1 MASLLHLSAFDLA
14 HRIRRGDLR
23 PEAVVEAHIRR
34 LQRVDPALNALVS
47 ERFEAARAEAAAAG
61 ERVRAAHAD
70 DPLPPLLGVPCTV
83 KEFLATEG
91 LPWTAGVPARRG
103 RVAERDATAVARLK
117 AAGAIILGQTNMAEG
132 GLWMEARNPV
142 YGAVNNP
149 WDPARTAG
157 GSSGGCG
164 ALVASGAVPFSLG
177 ADIGGS
183 IRIPAAFC
191 GTVGHKPS
199 GRMVPTTGHWPQP
212 DGDARA
218 LLCLGPL
225 ARHARD
231 LLPLLRLL
239 AGPDGE
245 DPIVRSYDLADRPLD
260 VRGLTVYPAEDHL
273 GVAVWPAAR
282 RAVRRAARALERL
295 GARVRPASELS
306 LGNGV
311 LPWSAAL
318 MVPGGTRY
326 VDLLGDGEPIP
337 WVREILARA
346 VGRSRHSGV
355 PLAVCLLEAV
365 LGGLPA
371 DRPRALARLA
381 SQRAELEARLG
392 PAGVILHPPWSRPAP
407 RHRAA
412 LLTPFDFACTA
423 LFNALELPGTVVP
436 VGFERRGLPVAVQIV
451 GPRGSDALTIAVAG
465 LLERELGG
473 WVMADPRDPAR

>member
-1 MASLLHLSAFDLA
+1 MSAQDLA

-34 LQRVDPALNALVS
+34 VQRVDPALNALVS
-47 ERFEAARAEAAAAG
+47 ERFEAARAEAAVAG
-61 ERVRAAHAD
+61 ERVRAAHQD
-70 DPLPPLLGVPCTV
+70 DVLPPLLGVPCTI
-83 KEFLATEG
+83 KEFLAAEG
-91 LPWTAGVPARRG
+91 LAWTAGIPARRG
-103 RVAERDATAVARLK
+103 RVAERDATAVARIR

-132 GLWMEARNPV
+132 GLWMEARNPLF
-142 YGAVNNP
+142 GAVNNP
-149 WDPARTAG
+149 WDPTRTAG

-199 GRMVPTTGHWPQP
+199 GRMVPTTGHLPQP
-212 DGDARA
+212 DGEARA

-239 AGPDGE
+239 AGPDGH
-245 DPIVRSYDLADRPLD
+245 DPVVRSYDLAERVLD
-260 VRGLTVYPAEDHL
+260 PRELTVYPADDHL

-295 GARVRPASELS
+295 GARVRPASELR
-306 LGNGV
+306 LGNGI

-318 MVPGGTRY
+318 MVPGSTGY
-326 VDLLGDGEPIP
+326 AEILGDGERLP
-337 WVREILARA
+337 WVREILAKA
-346 VGRSRHSGV
+346 VGRGRHSGV
-355 PLAVCLLEAV
+355 PLAVCLLEAL
-365 LGGLPA
+365 LGHLPG
-371 DRPRALARLA
+371 DYPRTLARLTA
-381 SQRAELEARLG
+381 QRAELEARLG
-392 PAGVILHPPWSRPAP
+392 PCGVILHPPWSRPAP
-407 RHRAA
+407 PHRAA

-436 VGFERRGLPVAVQIV
+436 VGFERHGLPIAVQIV
-451 GPRGSDALTIAVAG
+451 GPRGADPLTIAVAG

-473 WVMADPRDPAR
+473 WVMADPREVLR